1 MAWKVLITDGLE
13 SVGKEI
19 LAKSCIADDKKGIE
33 AAELLQIIPE
43 YDAVIIRGR
52 TKMTAEVI
60 AAAKNLK
67 VIGRMGVGVDNIDLN
82 VAQAHHVT
90 VVNAAVA
97 TTLAV
102 AELTMG
108 FMFALV
114 REIPRADAG

>member
-1 MAWKVLITDGLE
+1 MTWKVLITDGLE

-19 LAKSCIADDKKGIE
+19 LTKSCIADDKKGIE

-60 AAAKNLK
+60 SAAKNLK
-67 VIGRMGVGVDNIDLN
+67 VIGRMGVGVDNIDLKA
-82 VAQAHHVT
+82 AQEHHVT

-102 AELTMG
+102 AELTIGLCFVLPEKFRVQMR
-108 FMFALV
+108 V
-114 REIPRADAG
+114 